1 MSKMKFKDLL
11 DNNSGI
17 TKGPFGG
24 DIKKAYFVPKGEDT
38 YKVYEQ
44 GVVYENNVNY
54 GTYYIDSERYN
65 KLKKFEVLTGDI
77 LLTGAGTL
85 GELFVV
91 PENHEKGVIN
101 QALLRIRL
109 NSDVVDKDYFL
120 YYFKW
125 YIKNVVCRING
136 DSVIPNLP
144 PIAILKETDVDI
156 PEIEIQRQIAKTLKI
171 IDSKIENN
179 NKINAELESMAKTIY
194 DYWFLQFEF
203 PNEEGK
209 PYKSSGGKM
218 VWNEELKREIPEGW
232 EVSDLSKLCDFN
244 NGINYDKEE
253 LGDKDYK
260 IVNVRNISSTTLLL
274 DKSDLDN
281 ICLQSNQADK
291 YLVEDDDIL
300 IARSGTPGAVRLLES
315 DVNDIIYCG
324 FIIRCKPKNK
334 EQRYYLTYSLKLLEG
349 SNATKTGGSILQNVS
364 QETLKQISVCIPPNE
379 IVKKYN
385 ESINDIFR
393 KMQNVI
399 EENRELTS
407 LRDFLLPMLMNGQV
421 GFKD

>member
-1 MSKMKFKDLL
+1 MCVHFF
-11 DNNSGI
+11 N
-17 TKGPFGG
+17 
-24 DIKKAYFVPKGEDT
+24 
-38 YKVYEQ
+38 
-44 GVVYENNVNY
+44 
-54 GTYYIDSERYN
+54 IDP
-65 KLKKFEVLTGDI
+65 
-77 LLTGAGTL
+77 
-85 GELFVV
+85 V

-203 PNEEGK
+203 PNEDGK

-232 EVSDLSKLCDFN
+232 EVKP
-244 NGINYDKEE
+244 
-253 LGDKDYK
+253 
-260 IVNVRNISSTTLLL
+260 
-274 DKSDLDN
+274 LDN
-281 ICLQSNQADK
+281 VSEYQNGYAFYKDGYDSEGVKVVDLGNVNLLGLYIDTKDDKHISIDRYNDAKYENYRLKKNDLIMIMTDRKATMDLLGKTGKIYKNEK
-291 YLVEDDDIL
+291 YLLNQRVARIRCNENFNVNYLYATLNGTFINDTLKRRALGSIQKYVNSGDIITLPIL
-300 IARSGTPGAVRLLES
+300 IPPEKIMIQFGTIVDEMYKKM
-315 DVNDIIYCG
+315 DI
-324 FIIRCKPKNK
+324 N
-334 EQRYYLTYSLKLLEG
+334 
-349 SNATKTGGSILQNVS
+349 LQ
-364 QETLKQISVCIPPNE
+364 ENE
-379 IVKKYN
+379 
-385 ESINDIFR
+385 
-393 KMQNVI
+393 
-399 EENRELTS
+399 ELTS

-421 GFKD
+421 GFKDGEK